1 MSASLLGQGG
11 PEALSGKLRGQIDPS
26 AKFGDPTANG
36 PKAGQAPLRGKPQ
49 QQGLNCAGFSPTL
62 TVVHRAPW
70 DQLSRMGVCT
80 DGPFL
85 SDTSHPSVQGE
96 LFHLSVLLPAC
107 GFSGPE
113 GGF

>member
-11 PEALSGKLRGQIDPS
+11 PEALSGKLRGQVDPQQNLETLQ
-26 AKFGDPTANG
+26 PTAQKPARLPCG
-36 PKAGQAPLRGKPQ
+36 GKPQ
-49 QQGLNCAGFSPTL
+49 QKGLNCAGFSPTL

-70 DQLSRMGVCT
+70 DQLSRVGVCT

-96 LFHLSVLLPAC
+96 LFRLSVLLPAC
-107 GFSGPE
+107 GFSGLE
-113 GGF
+113 GEF

>member
-1 MSASLLGQGG
+1 MPVFWGKGG
-11 PEALSGKLRGQIDPS
+11 LKPSVGSSGGRSTPQQNLETLQ
-26 AKFGDPTANG
+26 PTAQKPTRLPCG
-36 PKAGQAPLRGKPQ
+36 GKPQ
-49 QQGLNCAGFSPTL
+49 QKGLNCAGFSPTL

-70 DQLSRMGVCT
+70 DQLSRVGVCT

-96 LFHLSVLLPAC
+96 LFRLSVLLPAC
-107 GFSGPE
+107 GFSGRE

>member
-1 MSASLLGQGG
+1 MPVSWGKGALKPSVGSSGG
-11 PEALSGKLRGQIDPS
+11 RSTPQQNLETLQ
-26 AKFGDPTANG
+26 PTAQKPARLPCG
-36 PKAGQAPLRGKPQ
+36 GKPQ
-49 QQGLNCAGFSPTL
+49 QKGLNCAGFSPTL

-70 DQLSRMGVCT
+70 DQLSRVGVCT
-80 DGPFL
+80 DGHFL

-107 GFSGPE
+107 GFSGLE